1 MTEAEIVLEGRTEHR
16 LPPAKEGR
24 TDKQLERHGKGP
36 ADRAHRSAFHNP
48 AMADCRTRSVLL
60 MDYMLDDE
68 WFNKPKIHTID
79 ALCATGSRINRWLTE
94 LPKEKAERLQITG
107 ADLDEEA
114 LEYAQQNCP
123 GVEFRNEDSRQVLL
137 SSGWQWV
144 DIDPFG
150 SPVPFLDSAM
160 QSSARRA
167 VMEITATDTA
177 ALTGSSA
184 SACRRRYGAKIRTDE
199 MAHDSALRLL
209 MATVARTAATHDR
222 CIIPLLSSWDSHHI
236 RVSVKVH
243 RSIQAANALEEQ
255 LGWRVAMPTSEEL
268 QASCEAGLHPQGSE
282 GSQPFCLL
290 PYSHP
295 VRRND
300 RRISGPLWTGP
311 LFDQDVLE
319 SMTVERATELCGED
333 AEVAVRHWAAEAE
346 LASVPT
352 LIITDMLPK
361 FCEVTG
367 PPKMADLVSGL
378 KDAGYK
384 AAVARWGAPAIRTD
398 APWPVVLE
406 VTEGCFN

>member
-24 TDKQLERHGKGP
+24 TEKQLERHGKGP

-94 LPKEKAERLQITG
+94 LPKEKAERLLITG

-184 SACRRRYGAKIRTDE
+184 RACLRRYGAKIRTDQ

-333 AEVAVRHWAAEAE
+333 AEVAVRHWVGEAE
-346 LASVPT
+346 LARVPT

-367 PPKMADLVSGL
+367 PPKMADLVAGL